1 MVAIVGLV
9 LIGLLGLL
17 VGSFLNVVSYR
28 VPRGQSVV
36 SPGSRCPSCGTPI
49 RPWHNVPVVGWL
61 VLRGRCAACGSPI
74 SARYP
79 LVEAG
84 TAIVFVLLTLR
95 LDALGQTK
103 ALPAFLYFAAVGL
116 ALALIDLDTR
126 RLPNQLVLPSYPVL
140 AALLAGAAWW
150 QGDSWA
156 LVRAVLG
163 GSALYAFFVAVVI
176 IYPVGMGF
184 GDVKLAGLVGA
195 VLGWLSWGTLVLG
208 AFAGFLLGAIVGVV
222 LMGLGRGGRKT
233 AVPFGP
239 FMVAGALLASVV
251 AAPVV
256 DSNTGLL
263 S

>member
-1 MVAIVGLV
+1 
-9 LIGLLGLL
+9 
-17 VGSFLNVVSYR
+17 
-28 VPRGQSVV
+28 
-36 SPGSRCPSCGTPI
+36 
-49 RPWHNVPVVGWL
+49 VPVVGWL

-95 LDALGQTK
+95 LAALGQTK

-150 QGDSWA
+150 QGDGWA

-163 GSALYAFFVAVVI
+163 GVALYAFFFAVVV
-176 IYPVGMGF
+176 IYPAGMGF

-195 VLGWLSWGTLVLG
+195 MLGWLSWGTLVLG

-222 LMGLGRGGRKT
+222 LIGLGRGGRKT

-239 FMVAGALLASVV
+239 FMVAGALLAIFV

-256 DSNTGLL
+256 DWYTGLIA
-263 S
+263 